1 MLFQLLA
8 CLTIAILI
16 TMNLKNKIEIK
27 KITKQVDF
35 IKNHET
41 NKLLTGGGNNTE
53 INALIN
59 QMNQLILLQREIA
72 KEYQIKDEGF
82 KEALTNIS
90 HDIRT
95 PLTSLTGYFQLLVET
110 EDEAERKKYLAIIQT
125 RIGHLRNILEDLFT
139 YTKIQDHHYQLQQ
152 KNCDLTRI
160 LQKNLLSYYEEFNR
174 KNIEP
179 QLILSN
185 KPLIVL
191 SNQVA
196 LDRIF
201 SNLINNSLNHGKN
214 YVGIRLVEE
223 KEQVMI
229 VFENDVEE
237 GVVID
242 LENVFTRFYKSDPA
256 RTVNS
261 TGLGLTIVK
270 DFVESMDGS
279 IQASMNRNIFRIQI
293 ILTDKNRVKPN

>member
-8 CLTIAILI
+8 CLTIATLI
-16 TMNLKNKIEIK
+16 IMNLKNKIEIK
-27 KITKQVDF
+27 ELTKQVDF

-41 NKLLTGGGNNTE
+41 NKLLTGVGNNKE
-53 INALIN
+53 INRLIN
-59 QMNQLILLQREIA
+59 QLNQLILLQREIT
-72 KEYQIKDEGF
+72 KEYRIKDEVF
-82 KEALTNIS
+82 KETLTNIS

-110 EDEAERKKYLAIIQT
+110 EDEEEREKYLAIIHT

-139 YTKIQDHHYQLQQ
+139 YTKVQDHHYQLQQ
-152 KNCDLTRI
+152 ENCDLTKI

-179 QLILSN
+179 QLTLSN
-185 KPLIVL
+185 KPLIIL

-196 LDRIF
+196 LDRVF
-201 SNLINNSLNHGKN
+201 SNLINNSLNHGKKH
-214 YVGIRLVEE
+214 VGVRLVEE
-223 KEQVMI
+223 KGQI
-229 VFENDVEE
+229 IIIFENDVEE
-237 GVVID
+237 GVIID
-242 LENVFTRFYKSDPA
+242 FENVFTRFYKSDPA

-270 DFVESMDGS
+270 EFIESMDGT
-279 IQASMNRNIFRIQI
+279 IQASVNENIFRIQI
-293 ILTDKNRVKPN
+293 ILTDKNRVKT

>member
-1 MLFQLLA
+1 M
-8 CLTIAILI
+8 
-16 TMNLKNKIEIK
+16 
-27 KITKQVDF
+27 
-35 IKNHET
+35 
-41 NKLLTGGGNNTE
+41 
-53 INALIN
+53 
-59 QMNQLILLQREIA
+59 
-72 KEYQIKDEGF
+72 
-82 KEALTNIS
+82 
-90 HDIRT
+90 
-95 PLTSLTGYFQLLVET
+95 
-110 EDEAERKKYLAIIQT
+110 
-125 RIGHLRNILEDLFT
+125 
-139 YTKIQDHHYQLQQ
+139 
-152 KNCDLTRI
+152 
-160 LQKNLLSYYEEFNR
+160 
-174 KNIEP
+174 
-179 QLILSN
+179 
-185 KPLIVL
+185 